1 MKFKTMQSCSTVL
14 RVNYKKSKEEMDPN
28 SRFPPGSRDLERTG
42 QEVSWDPRWLL
53 LQEDMFYNYSLNYT
67 FMSQTLVLFHD

>member
-1 MKFKTMQSCSTVL
+1 
-14 RVNYKKSKEEMDPN
+14 MDPN